1 MRISR
6 FNHEGYYDPTTYRAF
21 RNIDKD
27 EKRKARFR
35 PIVYICSPYAGSNK
49 EKNIANAQRYCRFA
63 VDSGFLPIAPHLYF
77 PQFMDDGDSRD
88 HNTATFM
95 NTVLM
100 TKCTEVWVFGDTISN
115 GMAAEIRRAEA
126 TQKPVR
132 YFSTK
137 CKEVR

>member
-1 MRISR
+1 MPLEMVSPNTQTSVHLVIS
-6 FNHEGYYDPTTYRAF
+6 T
-21 RNIDKD
+21 
-27 EKRKARFR
+27 
-35 PIVYICSPYAGSNK
+35 V
-49 EKNIANAQRYCRFA
+49 
-63 VDSGFLPIAPHLYF
+63 
-77 PQFMDDGDSRD
+77 FMDDGDSRD

-115 GMAAEIRRAEA
+115 GMAAEIKRAEA

>member
-1 MRISR
+1 MRVSK
-6 FNHEGYYDPTTYRAF
+6 FNDEGYYDPTTYGALMS
-21 RNIDKD
+21 IEKD

-35 PIVYICSPYAGSNK
+35 PIVYICSPYAGNNK

-77 PQFMDDGDSRD
+77 PQFMDDGDGRD
-88 HNTATFM
+88 HNTAMFM

-100 TKCTEVWVFGDTISN
+100 TKCAEVWVFGDTISN

-132 YFSTK
+132 YFTTR

>member
-21 RNIDKD
+21 KNLDKD
-27 EKRKARFR
+27 EMRKARFR
-35 PIVYICSPYAGSNK
+35 PIVYICSPYAGINK

-132 YFSTK
+132 YFSTN

>member
-1 MRISR
+1 MRISK
-6 FNHEGYYDPTTYRAF
+6 FNHEGYYDLTTYRAF
-21 RNIDKD
+21 KNIEKD

-115 GMAAEIRRAEA
+115 GMATEIRRAEA

-132 YFSTK
+132 YFSTN